1 MISVD
6 EARRRI
12 LARMSPV
19 SSEIVTLDRAWGRVL
34 AADLSARRTQPP
46 FDASAMDGYAV
57 RTTDLAALPAL
68 LDCIGTSQ
76 AGAGFSGSLAPGQTV
91 RIFTGAPVPA
101 GADAVVIQEDA
112 EADETRLRIREVVP
126 PGANIR
132 LAGADFTAGTVGLR
146 RGTRLSARAIG
157 LAGAMNHAWIPVFRR
172 PRIAVLATGD
182 EVVLP
187 GEPVG
192 LAQIIGA
199 NGPAVAAVVRAAGG
213 EPVLLPVAADTPAAL
228 ALGFGAARGCDLL
241 VTIGGASVGDHDLVR
256 NVLGEQGLTLDFWKI
271 AMRPGK
277 PLLFGALGTMP
288 VLGLPGNPVSALM
301 TALIF
306 LRPAIDALQGVADPD
321 DGTETVAAAID
332 LPANGARQDYARAT
346 LERDTSGIL
355 VARPVASQ
363 DSSLTRALA
372 AADCLLIRPPH
383 APAVAAGTLVPMLR
397 LGLY

>member
-1 MISVD
+1 VISVD

-68 LDCIGTSQ
+68 FDCIGTSQ
-76 AGAGFSGSLAPGQTV
+76 AGAGFSGTLAPGQAV

-112 EADETRLRIREVVP
+112 EADGANIRIREAVP

-132 LAGADFTAGTVGLR
+132 RAGADFTTGTVGLR

-157 LAGAMNHAWIPVFRR
+157 LAGAMNHPWVEVFRR

-192 LAQIIGA
+192 PAQIIGA
-199 NGPAVAAVVRAAGG
+199 NGPAVAAVIRAAGG

-228 ALGFGAARGCDLL
+228 ALGIAAARGCDLL

-256 NVLGEQGLTLDFWKI
+256 NVLGEQGLSLDFWKI

-332 LPANGARQDYARAT
+332 LPANGPRQDYARAT
-346 LERDTSGIL
+346 LERNTSGIL

-383 APAVAAGTLVPMLR
+383 APAVAAGTFVPMLR